1 MTPEDPE
8 HAADAP
14 LVRPLL
20 QRMTGALQLHASVY
34 DEVAADPEAT
44 NQAAIVVALAA
55 IAQSFGGPEPIAIAD
70 LPIALAWAYFGWLVP
85 GTLVWIVGSRI
96 LKFTADLPRV
106 LRCGGFAT
114 TPQILWVM
122 GFLAGGSEPFFLAL
136 GVLVFGLT
144 LVANV
149 IGIRQAFAVTTLQ
162 AVQTFLLGFIAFA
175 GVALIL
181 GFLFAQFD
189 TPIEG

>member
-1 MTPEDPE
+1 MTPDDPG
-8 HAADAP
+8 AAETNP
-14 LVRPLL
+14 VRPLL
-20 QRMTGALQLHASVY
+20 HRMTGALQLQASAY

-44 NQAAIVVALAA
+44 NQAAVVVALAA
-55 IAQSFGGPEPIAIAD
+55 IAQSLGGPEPIPIAD
-70 LPIALAWAYFGWLVP
+70 LPFALAWAYFGWLVP
-85 GTLVWIVGSRI
+85 GTLVWVVGTRI
-96 LKFTADLPRV
+96 LRFTADLPRV

-149 IGIRQAFAVTTLQ
+149 IGIRQAFGVTTLQ
-162 AVQTFLLGFIAFA
+162 AVQTFLLGFMAFA

-181 GFLFAQFD
+181 GAVFAQFD